1 MRALSYY
8 SDVSG
13 AHSCI
18 GDMLHTEHPPR
29 NPPSPHTHPRP
40 PTPTPPHTHTHLTLP
55 QHTHTHPT
63 LHPTF
68 LLPLDDRTVCSD
80 GEPLVPHASDS
91 VARETG
97 ESAAAAA
104 EITQFEKNCDG
115 CWRRRA
121 RAGQSCDDCQQT
133 SQSQARP
140 PGTAVLRWPRP
151 IVSILRVIASESDTN
166 LQRRGI
172 LKTSFFFLFLLFS
185 FQQER
190 AVSVK
195 IGSPGL
201 PAPGS
206 HLHFYH
212 RVRQIDNRGGGG
224 VVCSWRREK

>member
-1 MRALSYY
+1 MYRRHASYRASLPT
-8 SDVSG
+8 
-13 AHSCI
+13 
-18 GDMLHTEHPPR
+18 HTP
-29 NPPSPHTHPRP
+29 THPRP
-40 PTPTPPHTHTHLTLP
+40 PTPDPTPP
-55 QHTHTHPT
+55 THTHPT
-63 LHPTF
+63 LHPTL

-97 ESAAAAA
+97 ESAAAA
-104 EITQFEKNCDG
+104 EITQFEKNCEG

-172 LKTSFFFLFLLFS
+172 LKTRFFFYFS
-185 FQQER
+185 FSLSSRNGQ
-190 AVSVK
+190 
-195 IGSPGL
+195 
-201 PAPGS
+201 
-206 HLHFYH
+206 
-212 RVRQIDNRGGGG
+212 
-224 VVCSWRREK
+224 

>member
-1 MRALSYY
+1 MHQTQSPERQGSLLLLLKLLS
-8 SDVSG
+8 
-13 AHSCI
+13 
-18 GDMLHTEHPPR
+18 LK
-29 NPPSPHTHPRP
+29 
-40 PTPTPPHTHTHLTLP
+40 
-55 QHTHTHPT
+55 
-63 LHPTF
+63 
-68 LLPLDDRTVCSD
+68 
-80 GEPLVPHASDS
+80 
-91 VARETG
+91 
-97 ESAAAAA
+97 
-104 EITQFEKNCDG
+104 KNCEG

-224 VVCSWRREK
+224 RLSARGGERSNAFISSSPSLPRSSSSSCSPLNGMNGGED